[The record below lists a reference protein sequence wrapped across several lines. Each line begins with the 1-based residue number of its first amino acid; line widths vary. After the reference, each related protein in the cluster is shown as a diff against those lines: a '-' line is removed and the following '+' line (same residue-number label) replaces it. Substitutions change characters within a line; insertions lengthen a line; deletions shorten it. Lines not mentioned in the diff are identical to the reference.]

1 MAIDPHLLLFG
12 VVTLVVG
19 WFMAVAGVEKSALEW
34 KRRRRTCPSCG
45 RQLQRGVCKC
55 VS

>member
-1 MAIDPHLLLFG
+1 MAIDPHL
-12 VVTLVVG
+12 VVLALVTIVIG
-19 WFMAVAGVEKSALEW
+19 YFMALAGVEKSALEW

-45 RQLQRGVCKC
+45 RDVQRGICKC